1 MIESEVLEA
10 VAVEADDARL
20 TRLFDTHYGRL
31 FRLARRLSSDGA
43 EAQDLVQ
50 ETFVRLAVARRVP
63 TGEGPEEAWLVRVLV
78 NLCRDRWR
86 RGKVRRLVPL
96 DGNLASSSPESAYAS
111 KLLVQQALA
120 TLPARRRAILIMHEF
135 EGLDT
140 AAIARLLG
148 ITSVTVRWHLSRSR
162 KQLVRAL
169 GVTSCPGGNSE
180 RQPARRT
187 RQ

>member
-31 FRLARRLSSDGA
+31 FRLARRLSSDSA

-50 ETFVRLAVARRVP
+50 ETFVRLAVARRIP
-63 TGEGPEEAWLVRVLV
+63 TGERSEEAWLIRVLV

-86 RGKVRRLVPL
+86 RAKVRQLVSL
-96 DGNLASSSPESAYAS
+96 DGTLASSSPESAYAS
-111 KLLVQQALA
+111 RLLVQQALA
-120 TLPARRRAILIMHEF
+120 TLPARRRAIVVMHQF
-135 EGLDT
+135 EDLDT

-148 ITSVTVRWHLSRSR
+148 ITSVTVRWHLSRAR
-162 KQLVRAL
+162 KELARVLAATAEPR
-169 GVTSCPGGNSE
+169 GGSD
-180 RQPARRT
+180 RKAVGGRRS
-187 RQ
+187 